1 MNKKRIGLILCVI
14 VCAAALLTAGLLFK
28 HRRDHRFDSVLFY
41 NFDFSK
47 SWFGS
52 TYPLDTLPKGDG
64 NDVLPDEESFLKHAN
79 LVLEQGKKT
88 ERLRLRLQKDLPDSV
103 RKYFRI
109 TLDWEIKSIFLDENL
124 GVWGVFFNTPEYV
137 GDPGTVRYYSMKTGE
152 YLGSETPE

>member
-1 MNKKRIGLILCVI
+1 MQKITNNPQ
-14 VCAAALLTAGLLFK
+14 
-28 HRRDHRFDSVLFY
+28 D
-41 NFDFSK
+41 
-47 SWFGS
+47 
-52 TYPLDTLPKGDG
+52 
-64 NDVLPDEESFLKHAN
+64 